1 VVADT
6 RSERIAIVAPV
17 RTAVGRFGGA
27 LREVSALDLGAHV
40 TREAMDRAGL
50 DPGQVE
56 RVVAGENLQVTPG
69 GNPAR
74 HVLLRAGLPVGADA
88 YSINMNCSSGLRA
101 MSSLAQDILTG
112 DVATGV
118 AVGMENMSSS
128 PYLLEGARFGY
139 RLGNGVLVD
148 FLADYILGDAGPMAE
163 NVAAAYGISREEQD
177 EFAAESQFRA
187 VRAIDDGLL
196 RDQITAVPVAAK
208 GGPAVFDTDEHPRRD
223 ITPAKLARL
232 KPAFQDDG
240 TVTAGNSSGINDG
253 AAALVLMPESR
264 AQQDGRPAAGYLRGW
279 ASAGVEP
286 GMFGIG
292 PVPAVRKLL
301 DRVGLG
307 LGDIGLVE
315 VNEAFAS
322 STLAVIRDLKLDPE
336 TVNVNGGAIALGHP
350 VGATGLI
357 LVIKLLSEM
366 RRRGVQYG
374 LVTMCVGSGQGMAAL
389 FELE

>member
-1 VVADT
+1 MFDERVA
-6 RSERIAIVAPV
+6 IIAPV

-27 LREVSALDLGAHV
+27 LRETSALDLGAHV
-40 TREAMDRAGL
+40 TREAMNRAGL
-50 DPGQVE
+50 DPEQVD
-56 RVVAGENLQVTPG
+56 RVVAGQNLQVTRG

-74 HVLLRAGLPVGADA
+74 HVLLRAGLPVASDA
-88 YSINMNCSSGLRA
+88 YTINMNCSSGLRA
-101 MSSLAQDILTG
+101 MSSLAQDILVG

-148 FLADYILGDAGPMAE
+148 FLGDYILGDAGPMAE
-163 NVAAAYGISREEQD
+163 NVAAAYGITRDEQD
-177 EFAAESQFRA
+177 EFAAESQRRA
-187 VRAIDDGLL
+187 VRAIDQGLL
-196 RDQITAVPVAAK
+196 RDQITAIDVAAK
-208 GGPAVFDTDEHPRRD
+208 GGSAAFDTDEHPRRD
-223 ITPAKLARL
+223 VTREKLARL
-232 KPAFQDDG
+232 RPAFRDGG

-253 AAALVLMPESR
+253 AAALVLMRESQAR
-264 AQQDGRPAAGYLRGW
+264 QEGRSPAGYLRGW

-301 DRVGLG
+301 DRAGRE
-307 LGDIGLVE
+307 LGDIGLIE
-315 VNEAFAS
+315 LNEAFAS
-322 STLAVIRDLKLDPE
+322 STLAVIRDLKLDPDL
-336 TVNVNGGAIALGHP
+336 VNVNGGAIALGHP
-350 VGATGLI
+350 VGATGLV
-357 LVIKLLSEM
+357 LVTKLLSEM

-374 LVTMCVGSGQGMAAL
+374 LATMCVGSGQGMAAL